1 MFGFGRKKDPK
12 IYLGSIGV
20 IPKPDSA
27 RADEKGLLRSED
39 FEAVLHCLLKEIFC
53 LSPLRERS
61 VEMDDDLVLDV
72 FVANYQG
79 GVFEAITST
88 EFFVPIFWRPEIEL
102 RARLT
107 SVKTGQVIAVH
118 VSRSKM
124 RWRHYWSSVLTVK
137 RLIGLTP
144 VFTVKDM
151 EPLFI
156 EAAYGLLLKLKKA
169 VKKYT

>member
-20 IPKPDSA
+20 IPKPGTA
-27 RADEKGLLRSED
+27 RADEKGLTKSED
-39 FEAVLHCLLKEIFC
+39 FEAVLQCLLEEIFC
-53 LSPLRERS
+53 LPPLRERM

-72 FVANYQG
+72 FVSNYQG

-88 EFFVPIFWRPEIEL
+88 EFFVPIFWRPKIEL
-102 RARLT
+102 RARLS
-107 SVKTGQVIAVH
+107 SVKTEQVIAVL

-124 RWRHYWSSVLTVK
+124 RWRHYWSAVLTVR
-137 RLIGLTP
+137 RLVGLAP
-144 VFTVKDM
+144 MFTAKDM

-156 EAAYGLLLKLKKA
+156 AAAYRLLLKLKKA
-169 VKKYT
+169 VKKYA